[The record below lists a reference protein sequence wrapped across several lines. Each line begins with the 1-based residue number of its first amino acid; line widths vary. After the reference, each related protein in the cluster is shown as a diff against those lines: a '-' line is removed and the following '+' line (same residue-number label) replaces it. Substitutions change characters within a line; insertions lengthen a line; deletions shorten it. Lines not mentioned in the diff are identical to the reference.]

1 MADEPNELEERI
13 AGLKGQLADLA
24 RRERH
29 CQMLRRM
36 LDDLRE
42 EYLSLAQSAPD
53 AIISADSRGRVVFWN
68 QAAQKLFG
76 YEPGE
81 IMGRDVTVL
90 MPERYHEIHRNGFSR
105 ALDAGKAIRPGVPTE
120 AAALRKDGS
129 EFPIDITHSSWKRGA
144 EVFFAAFIRDISER
158 KRYEKLREDVERIIR
173 HDLKS
178 PLLGIV
184 GFAKLLMQDAAL
196 PEKEREWARLIY
208 DSGMQMNQLL
218 ANSQAMLRIHEGSY
232 KVTPVQVNL
241 SRMLEDLGRRFE
253 PAMKEKRVRFVFR
266 CAGDAP
272 GEEACHVMGEEAFLD
287 DMLSNLIKNA
297 MEASPEGGDVIVEV
311 RGEDGRVSIAI
322 HNMGIIPEDIR
333 QHFFK
338 PYVTSGKQGGTG
350 LGAHSALLIAR
361 AHDGDITFTTSEAEG
376 TRIVVTLPAGR
387 PHEGAP

>member
-1 MADEPNELEERI
+1 MADEPREIEEQL

-68 QAAQKLFG
+68 QAAQTLFG
-76 YEPGE
+76 YAPGE
-81 IMGRDVTVL
+81 IMGKEVTLL
-90 MPERYHEIHRNGFSR
+90 MPARYHDIHRNGFNR

-120 AAALRKDGS
+120 AAALRKDGT
-129 EFPIDITHSSWKRGA
+129 EFPIEITHSSWKRGA
-144 EVFFAAFIRDISER
+144 DVFFAAFIRDIRER
-158 KRYEKLREDVERIIR
+158 KRYEKLKEDVERIIR

-184 GFAKLLMQDAAL
+184 GFAKLLMRDGVL
-196 PEKEREWARLIY
+196 PEKEQEWARLIY

-232 KVTPVQVNL
+232 KMTPVLVDL

-253 PAMKEKRVRFVFR
+253 PAMVEKRVRFVFN
-266 CAGDAP
+266 CETP
-272 GEEACHVMGEEAFLD
+272 PQGEETCDVMGEEAFLD

-297 MEASPEGGDVIVEV
+297 MEASPAGGDVTVTV
-311 RGEDGRVSIAI
+311 RGESGRVFIDI
-322 HNMGIIPEDIR
+322 HNLGAIPEEIR
-333 QHFFK
+333 PHFFK
-338 PYVTSGKQGGTG
+338 PYVSSGKQGGTG

-361 AHDGDITFTTSEAEG
+361 AHDGDITFTTGDAEG
-376 TRIVVTLPAGR
+376 THIVVALPGSN
-387 PHEGAP
+387 APR